1 MAGDRSVATLGLSD
15 TEKAAVEAF
24 RIDVVEPSRTSLVIV
39 DFWAEWCGP
48 CKQLAPVIE
57 KVCAEYAPKGVKLV
71 KVNVDENGFIASQFR
86 VQSIPTVYAV
96 FQGQPVADLS
106 QARTEGQLKQY
117 LDQILAQLPIQ
128 SDEKALAEEIAP
140 LIAMGEE
147 LLVGGEPDRA
157 LSVFSQ
163 IADMD
168 PDNADV
174 AAGQARALV
183 ALGQLDEAEAVLA
196 ALPADVAKHASVDQ
210 ARAAIALARDA
221 KPVAD
226 LSGIEARVAANP
238 DDHDARFELA
248 GGLMANGDR
257 DAAADALLEIVR
269 RDREWNDGAAKAQ
282 LLKIFEAVG
291 LEDPWVAGQRRKL
304 SQILFS

>member
-1 MAGDRSVATLGLSD
+1 MATLGLSEAD
-15 TEKAAVEAF
+15 KAAVEAF
-24 RIDVVEPSRTSLVIV
+24 RQDVVEPSRTQLVIV

-57 KVCAEYAPKGVKLV
+57 KVCADYAAKGVKLV

-96 FQGQPVADLS
+96 FQGQPVADLT

-117 LDQILAQLPIQ
+117 LDQLLSQLPIE
-128 SDEKALAEEIAP
+128 SDEKAQLQEIAP

-147 LLVGGEPDRA
+147 VLAAGDAERA

-163 IADMD
+163 IAEMV
-168 PDNADV
+168 PDNV
-174 AAGQARALV
+174 EVVSGLARALV
-183 ALGQLDEAEAVLA
+183 ALGQLDEAEAVLD
-196 ALPADVAKHASVDQ
+196 ALPGDLAKHGAIDQ
-210 ARAAIALARDA
+210 ARAAIALARDV

-226 LSGIEARVAANP
+226 LSGVQARVDADA
-238 DDHDARFELA
+238 DDHEARFELA

-257 DAAADALLEIVR
+257 DGAADALLEIVR
-269 RDREWNDGAAKAQ
+269 RDRAWNDGAAKTQ
-282 LLKIFEAVG
+282 LLTIFEAVG
-291 LEDPWVAGQRRKL
+291 LEDPWVSAQRRKL

>member
-1 MAGDRSVATLGLSD
+1 MSVATLGLSD

-24 RIDVVEPSRTSLVIV
+24 RRDVVEPSRTQLVIV

-57 KVCAEYAPKGVKLV
+57 KVCAEYAAKGVTLV

-106 QARTEGQLKQY
+106 QARTEGQLRQY
-117 LDQILAQLPIQ
+117 LDQLLAQLPVQ
-128 SDEKALAEEIAP
+128 SDEKALAQEIAP

-147 LLVGGEPDRA
+147 LLAGGEPGRA
-157 LSVFSQ
+157 LSVFTQ
-163 IADMD
+163 IAEMD
-168 PDNADV
+168 PDNAEV
-174 AAGQARALV
+174 AAGQARAFL
-183 ALGQLDEAEAVLA
+183 ALGQIDDAEAVLA
-196 ALPADVAKHASVDQ
+196 ALAEEAARHPAIDQ
-210 ARAAIALARDA
+210 ARAAIALARDV

-226 LSGIEARVAANP
+226 LSGVEARVAADA
-238 DDHDARFELA
+238 DDHEARFELA

-257 DAAADALLEIVR
+257 DGAAAALLEIVR
-269 RDREWNDGAAKAQ
+269 RDRAWNDGAAKAQ

>member
-1 MAGDRSVATLGLSD
+1 VATLGLSEAD
-15 TEKAAVEAF
+15 KAAVEAF
-24 RIDVVEPSRTSLVIV
+24 RRDVVDPSRTSLVIV

-48 CKQLAPVIE
+48 CKQLTPVIE
-57 KVCAEYAPKGVKLV
+57 KVCEEYAPKGVKLV

-117 LDQILAQLPIQ
+117 LDQLLSQLPIE
-128 SDEKALAEEIAP
+128 SDEKAQLQEIAP

-147 LLVGGEPDRA
+147 MLAGGEHDRA

-163 IADMD
+163 IAEMV
-168 PDNADV
+168 PDNV
-174 AAGQARALV
+174 EVVSGLARALV
-183 ALGQLDEAEAVLA
+183 ALGQLDEAEAVIA
-196 ALPADVAKHASVDQ
+196 ALPDDVAKNGAIDQ

-226 LSGIEARVAANP
+226 LSGIEAKVAADP
-238 DDHDARFELA
+238 DDHEARFELA
-248 GGLMANGDR
+248 GGLMSNGDR
-257 DAAADALLEIVR
+257 DAAAEALLEIVR
-269 RDREWNDGAAKAQ
+269 RDRAWNDGAARAQ

-291 LEDPWVAGQRRKL
+291 LEDPWVSAQRRKL

>member
-1 MAGDRSVATLGLSD
+1 MATLGLSEAD
-15 TEKAAVEAF
+15 KAAVEAF
-24 RIDVVEPSRTSLVIV
+24 RLDVVEPSRTSLVIV

-48 CKQLAPVIE
+48 CKQLTPVIE

-117 LDQILAQLPIQ
+117 LDQLLSQLPIE
-128 SDEKALAEEIAP
+128 SDEKAQLQEIAP
-140 LIAMGEE
+140 LIAMGEDVLAAGDAE
-147 LLVGGEPDRA
+147 RA
-157 LSVFSQ
+157 LSVFGQ
-163 IADMD
+163 LAEMV
-168 PDNADV
+168 PDNVEV
-174 AAGQARALV
+174 ASGLARALV
-183 ALGQLDEAEAVLA
+183 VLGRLDEAEAVLA
-196 ALPADVAKHASVDQ
+196 ALPADVAKNVAIDQ

-226 LSGIEARVAANP
+226 LSGVQARVDADA
-238 DDHDARFELA
+238 DDHEARFELA

-257 DAAADALLEIVR
+257 DGAAEALLEIVR
-269 RDREWNDGAAKAQ
+269 RDRAWNDGAARAQ
-282 LLKIFEAVG
+282 LLTIFDAVG
-291 LEDPWVAGQRRKL
+291 LEDPWVSAQRRKL

>member
-1 MAGDRSVATLGLSD
+1 MATLGLSEAD
-15 TEKAAVEAF
+15 KAAVEAF
-24 RIDVVEPSRTSLVIV
+24 RQDVVEPSRTQLVIV

-57 KVCAEYAPKGVKLV
+57 KVCADYAAKGVKLV

-96 FQGQPVADLS
+96 FQGQPVADLT

-117 LDQILAQLPIQ
+117 LDQLLSQLPIE
-128 SDEKALAEEIAP
+128 SDEKAQLQEIAP

-147 LLVGGEPDRA
+147 VLAAGDAERA
-157 LSVFSQ
+157 LSVFGQ
-163 IADMD
+163 IAEMV
-168 PDNADV
+168 PDNVEV
-174 AAGQARALV
+174 ASGLARALV
-183 ALGQLDEAEAVLA
+183 ALGRLDEAEAVLD
-196 ALPADVAKHASVDQ
+196 ALPADVARNVAIDQ
-210 ARAAIALARDA
+210 ARAAIALARDV

-226 LSGIEARVAANP
+226 LSSVQAKVEADP
-238 DDHDARFELA
+238 DDHEARFELA

-257 DAAADALLEIVR
+257 DGAADALLEIVR
-269 RDREWNDGAAKAQ
+269 RDRAWNDGAARAQ
-282 LLKIFEAVG
+282 LLTIFDAVG
-291 LEDPWVAGQRRKL
+291 LEDPWVSAQRRKL

>member
-1 MAGDRSVATLGLSD
+1 MATLGLSEAD
-15 TEKAAVEAF
+15 KAAVEAF
-24 RIDVVEPSRTSLVIV
+24 RRDVVDPSRTSLVIV

-48 CKQLAPVIE
+48 CKQLTPVIE
-57 KVCAEYAPKGVKLV
+57 KVCEEYAPKGVKLV

-117 LDQILAQLPIQ
+117 LDQLLSQLPIE
-128 SDEKALAEEIAP
+128 SDEKAQLQEIAP

-147 LLVGGEPDRA
+147 MLAGGENDRA

-163 IADMD
+163 IAEMV
-168 PDNADV
+168 PDNV
-174 AAGQARALV
+174 EVVSGLARALV
-183 ALGQLDEAEAVLA
+183 ALGQLDEAEAVIA
-196 ALPADVAKHASVDQ
+196 ALPDDVAKHGAIDQ

-226 LSGIEARVAANP
+226 LSGIEAKVAADP
-238 DDHDARFELA
+238 DDHEARFELA
-248 GGLMANGDR
+248 GGLMSNGDR
-257 DAAADALLEIVR
+257 DAAAEALLEIVR
-269 RDREWNDGAAKAQ
+269 RDRAWNDGAARAQ

-291 LEDPWVAGQRRKL
+291 LEDPWVSAQRRKL

>member
-1 MAGDRSVATLGLSD
+1 MATLGLSEAD
-15 TEKAAVEAF
+15 KAAVEAF
-24 RIDVVEPSRTSLVIV
+24 RRDVVDPSRTSLVIV

-57 KVCAEYAPKGVKLV
+57 KVCEEYAPTGVKLV
-71 KVNVDENGFIASQFR
+71 KVNVDENGYIASQFR

-106 QARTEGQLKQY
+106 QARTEGQLRQY
-117 LDQILAQLPIQ
+117 LDQLLSQLPIE
-128 SDEKALAEEIAP
+128 SDEKALKQEVAP

-147 LLVGGEPDRA
+147 MLAGGEFERA
-157 LSVFSQ
+157 LSVFTQ

-168 PDNADV
+168 PDNAEV
-174 AAGQARALV
+174 VSGQVRALV
-183 ALGQLDEAEAVLA
+183 ALGQLDEADALLGVL
-196 ALPADVAKHASVDQ
+196 PEDVAKHGAISQ
-210 ARAAIALARDA
+210 ARAALALARDA

-226 LSGIEARVAANP
+226 LSGVEARVAADA
-238 DDHDARFELA
+238 DDHAARFELA
-248 GGLMANGDR
+248 EGLMGNGDR
-257 DAAADALLEIVR
+257 DGAAQALLEIVR
-269 RDREWNDGAAKAQ
+269 RDRAWNDGAAKAQ

-291 LEDPWVAGQRRKL
+291 LEDPWVAAQRRKL